1 MSILD
6 LLLLLLVAAVLALAV
21 RSLWKARK
29 KGSGCGG
36 NCAGCPG
43 CGYRR

>member
-6 LLLLLLVAAVLALAV
+6 ILLLLLMAAVLALAV

-29 KGSGCGG
+29 KGGCQGD
-36 NCAGCPG
+36 CAGCPG